1 MGVKFPKRENPFAKY
16 FSKESPIA
24 TTQFEE
30 PKMDNY
36 FSSEDVLGRPTAKN
50 TAQRGVSQSEQMKAA
65 YDALMNPK
73 VMSLLQKESA
83 ASDDGGDKYL
93 PNRRVFA
100 GAYYDTTPK
109 GELKT
114 ETWNISD
121 KMNRGVLKEMIP
133 FGGGGFGT
141 SQTSTTNIAPTGY
154 KPMTMEQAS
163 GAFQAKY
170 GTTGTED
177 QYREFARGSYENI
190 PVEMVNPTLAAQKKA
205 EAEAQKKTNQPQAP
219 LADERK
225 SASSFTTFQGKPF
238 MMGEKPLKDVL
249 LNMQ

>member
-1 MGVKFPKRENPFAKY
+1 MGVRFPKRENPFAKY
-16 FSKESPIA
+16 FSKESPIS

-50 TAQRGVSQSEQMKAA
+50 TAQRGMSESNQMKAA
-65 YDALMNPK
+65 YEALMKPE
-73 VMSLLQKESA
+73 VMSLIQKESA
-83 ASDDGGDKYL
+83 ASSDGGTKYL

-114 ETWNISD
+114 EVSDIVD
-121 KMNRGVLKEMIP
+121 KMNRGVITGIVP
-133 FGGGGFGT
+133 FGSDPKGGWSSGG
-141 SQTSTTNIAPTGY
+141 QTSTTNIAPTGY

-163 GAFQAKY
+163 AGFQSKY
-170 GTTGTED
+170 GTAGTEG

-190 PVEMVNPTLAAQKKA
+190 PVEKVNPAMAKSEIPQ
-205 EAEAQKKTNQPQAP
+205 QPSQPTAP
-219 LADERK
+219 
-225 SASSFTTFQGKPF
+225 SQYTTEQMEYMKQFHP
-238 MMGEKPLKDVL
+238 EWLK
-249 LNMQ
+249 

>member
-1 MGVKFPKRENPFAKY
+1 MGVRFPKRENPFAKY

-50 TAQRGVSQSEQMKAA
+50 TAQRGMSQSEQMKAA
-65 YDALMNPK
+65 YEELMNPK
-73 VMSLLQKESA
+73 TMTPKMMSLLEKESTA
-83 ASDDGGDKYL
+83 TSDGGTKYP
-93 PNRRVFA
+93 PNTRVFA

-114 ETWNISD
+114 ETWNIAD
-121 KMNRGVLKEMIP
+121 KMNRGLITGILP
-133 FGGGGFGT
+133 WTGGGGWSSGG
-141 SQTSTTNIAPTGY
+141 QTSTSNIAPTGY

-163 GAFQAKY
+163 GGFQSKY
-170 GTTGTED
+170 GTAGTEG

-190 PVEMVNPTLAAQKKA
+190 PVEKVNPAMAQK
-205 EAEAQKKTNQPQAP
+205 QPSTP
-219 LADERK
+219 L
-225 SASSFTTFQGKPF
+225 
-238 MMGEKPLKDVL
+238 MMGNKPLSEML
-249 LNMQ
+249 YNYNP